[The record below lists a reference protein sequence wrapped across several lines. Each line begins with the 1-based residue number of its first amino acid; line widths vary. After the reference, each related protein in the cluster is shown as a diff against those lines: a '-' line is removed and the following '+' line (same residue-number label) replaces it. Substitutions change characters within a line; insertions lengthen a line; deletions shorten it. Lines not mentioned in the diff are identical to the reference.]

1 MVKHKINTIIFFL
14 ALGFIFFGSKA
25 YAATYYV
32 RTDGNNTN
40 NGLTNSSGGAWKTID
55 WGADHAAA
63 GDTVRVQNGTYVER
77 ATPGISGTSGNTVT
91 LVADGIVTTCGLSF
105 SSKSYIRVIGFTFDP
120 STSGCSVG
128 GIVVNGQGTNTG
140 LEFWNDTVQNAGA
153 NKAYSFDIG
162 LGSTN
167 RWDKCIWI

>member
-63 GDTVRVQNGTYVER
+63 GDTVRVQAGTYVET
-77 ATPGISGTSGNTVT
+77 ATPGVSGTLGNTVN
-91 LVADGIVTTCGLSF
+91 LVADGTVTICGMSF
-105 SSKSYIRVIGFTFDP
+105 NAKSYIRVIGLTMNP
-120 STSGCSVG
+120 QAST
-128 GIVVNGQGTNTG
+128 
-140 LEFWNDTVQNAGA
+140 
-153 NKAYSFDIG
+153 
-162 LGSTN
+162 
-167 RWDKCIWI
+167 